1 MSKRIQAYFRT
12 EDDAEGA
19 RISLHAFA
27 TEQLEVGELDSSIG
41 RSNRI
46 LVPLVPYNNVGGVN
60 TTGAVGTAAGTQT
73 EGIVPV
79 VSDRNPDEP
88 TAADRNGNREG
99 GLLNAEDVFTDDYDN
114 LHYVLSVKVKDEEY
128 EEVVNKIR
136 SKGGYV
142 EIDE

>member
-1 MSKRIQAYFRT
+1 M
-12 EDDAEGA
+12 
-19 RISLHAFA
+19 
-27 TEQLEVGELDSSIG
+27 
-41 RSNRI
+41 
-46 LVPLVPYNNVGGVN
+46 
-60 TTGAVGTAAGTQT
+60 
-73 EGIVPV
+73 
-79 VSDRNPDEP
+79 SDRNPDEP